1 MNNTPSKEHSSGFLI
16 PILGAVALI
25 IGCALYIVYKI
36 AEREAAEKWADYDEC
51 GGS

>member
-1 MNNTPSKEHSSGFLI
+1 MSNMPSKEHSSGFLI

-36 AEREAAEKWADYDEC
+36 AEREAAEKWSDYDEC
-51 GGS
+51 GWS